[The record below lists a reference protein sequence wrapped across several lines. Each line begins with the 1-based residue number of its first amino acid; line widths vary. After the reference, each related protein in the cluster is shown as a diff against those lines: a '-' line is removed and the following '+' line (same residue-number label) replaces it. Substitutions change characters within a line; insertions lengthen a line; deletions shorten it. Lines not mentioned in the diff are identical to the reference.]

1 MAEVI
6 GVGLLGCGIV
16 GGSVARI
23 LIEHADDIAER
34 VGARLEIRK
43 VAVRNLAKE
52 RAVAFAPGILTNQP
66 EEVAGHPDVRILV
79 EVMGGIEPARSL
91 ILAAMRS
98 GKHVVSANKELI
110 ATLGR

>member
-23 LIEHADDIAER
+23 LLEHADEIAER

-66 EEVAGHPDVRILV
+66 EEVATHPDIRILV
-79 EVMGGIEPARSL
+79 EVMYSAKQPDAGYKHFRL
-91 ILAAMRS
+91 IIQKS
-98 GKHVVSANKELI
+98 FPPGPQKK
-110 ATLGR
+110 